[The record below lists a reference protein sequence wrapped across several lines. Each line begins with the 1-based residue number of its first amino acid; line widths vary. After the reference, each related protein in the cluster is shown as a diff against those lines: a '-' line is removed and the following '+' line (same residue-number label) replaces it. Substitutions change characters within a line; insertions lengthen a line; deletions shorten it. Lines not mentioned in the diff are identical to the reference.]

1 VGDVGKAV
9 ADIMADPSNHAGKTY
24 KLVSPA
30 FSLNDMAAAFS
41 KTLGKEVKATTV
53 PYDAAKEAFMG
64 MGFPEWQT
72 DGILELYK
80 YIDEESPVTNES
92 EIGDIELITGEN
104 PMTI

>member
-1 VGDVGKAV
+1 
-9 ADIMADPSNHAGKTY
+9 MADPSEHAGKTY

-30 FSLNDMAAAFS
+30 FSLNNMAAAAFS

-80 YIDEESPVTNES
+80 CIDEGSAVTNES
-92 EIGDIELITGEN
+92 EIGHIELITN
-104 PMTI
+104 P

>member
-1 VGDVGKAV
+1 MV
-9 ADIMADPSNHAGKTY
+9 
-24 KLVSPA
+24 
-30 FSLNDMAAAFS
+30 AAFT

-80 YIDEESPVTNES
+80 YIDKESPLTNES
-92 EIGDIELITGEN
+92 ESGDIELITGEK
-104 PMTI
+104 PTTIEAWVE